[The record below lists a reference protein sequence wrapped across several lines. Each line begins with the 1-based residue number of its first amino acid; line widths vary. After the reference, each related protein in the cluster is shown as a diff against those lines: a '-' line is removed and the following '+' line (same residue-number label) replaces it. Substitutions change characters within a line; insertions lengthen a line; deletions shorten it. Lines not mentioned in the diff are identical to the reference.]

1 MTNYLTSENPK
12 RNWPKRMGNAKKAL
26 LIAAILMMFTC
37 MSVWADV
44 DIKVNNR
51 YVVGK
56 VLVSRTTANDL
67 SAKGSS
73 PMHYLDVSIGATN
86 VKYNASAGSNPT
98 NAYEYSAD
106 QITAIITFNGNAKS
120 MTGSVTISG
129 GYIFSAADPSGDT
142 WNGVDQGIGNIPYLC
157 VLIKVSGTGQTT
169 SGTIS
174 KWYSGT
180 SYEVVGIIDSR
191 DANLT
196 SAEFTL
202 DEAGQCIHIL
212 QVPFSKSNTDYFSG
226 AEVSSTA
233 GETYYYTRYTA
244 MPFSI
249 KYGNKYYTANSVMT
263 TLGKV
268 ENDTQEVYST
278 SFGFSQNAITMSV
291 ADVIA
296 NSSSLSTKAAT
307 MQMTYSYLNTAGNDT
322 SKELRITLSPYPDLG
337 DYYYLLS
344 GADTLTAGKYF
355 KGYLAFTNF
364 DSSYSDVTLENNQS
378 TLTSSSVV
386 TTEQYLNPTFLVTT
400 DHPTALST
408 ASAANKTYV
417 NYLQN
422 GDLSFD
428 VYPYLNGSPS
438 VSEAGDYSMTI
449 KAELT
454 VN

>member
-1 MTNYLTSENPK
+1 
-12 RNWPKRMGNAKKAL
+12 MGNSKKAL
-26 LIAAILMMFTC
+26 LIATILMLFTC
-37 MSVWADV
+37 LSVWADHSLYYSYTTG
-44 DIKVNNR
+44 NNWWSQQTKT
-51 YVVGK
+51 VEVGW
-56 VLVSRTTANDL
+56 VLLTKNGAAGEAFDL
-67 SAKGSS
+67 SANGES
-73 PMHYLDVSIGATN
+73 PMHYIDATVGATN
-86 VKYNASAGSNPT
+86 VKYTSGAASNPT
-98 NAYEYSAD
+98 NAYAYDENM
-106 QITAIITFNGNAKS
+106 IVGIITFNGNADK
-120 MTGSVTISG
+120 MTGTVTISG
-129 GYIFSAADPSGDT
+129 GYIFSTAGRGNSAT
-142 WNGVDQGIGNIPYLC
+142 WEGVDQGIGNIPYLC
-157 VLIKVSGTGQTT
+157 VLIKVSGTGETT
-169 SGTIS
+169 STTIS
-174 KWYSGT
+174 DWYVGS

-202 DEAGQCIHIL
+202 DEAGQCLHII
-212 QVPFSKSNTDYFSG
+212 QVPFSNSNTDYLTG
-226 AEVSSTA
+226 VNLSSTIGGA
-233 GETYYYTRYTA
+233 YYYTRFYPV
-244 MPFSI
+244 PFTIYVGS
-249 KYGNKYYTANSVMT
+249 KTYSDDTMFT
-263 TLGKV
+263 TVGKV
-268 ENDTQEVYST
+268 ETDTEEVYST

-307 MQMTYSYLNTAGNDT
+307 MQMNYSYLNTAGNDA

-378 TLTSSSVV
+378 TLTSSSIV
-386 TTEQYLNPTFLVTT
+386 TTEQYINPTFLVTT

-408 ASAANKTYV
+408 AADANKTYV

-428 VYPYLNGSPS
+428 VYPYLTGNPS